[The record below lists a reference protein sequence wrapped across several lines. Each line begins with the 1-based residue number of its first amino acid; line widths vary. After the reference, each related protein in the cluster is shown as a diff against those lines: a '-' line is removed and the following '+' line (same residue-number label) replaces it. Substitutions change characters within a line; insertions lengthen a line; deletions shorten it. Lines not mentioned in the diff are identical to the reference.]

1 MSVSRCRIP
10 KLKKYDVVELHFLD
24 HVSTVNGISLPLF
37 CRVVG
42 EFICDDSQA
51 IYLASWV
58 CENAHDENIDC
69 HTVLKSTIHSVK
81 ILRRARSPGR
91 RMLPR

>member
-1 MSVSRCRIP
+1 M
-10 KLKKYDVVELHFLD
+10 KKHDVVEIHFLD
-24 HVSTVNGISLPLF
+24 HVACVGGISLPLF

-42 EFICDDSQA
+42 EFITDDDKA

-58 CENAHDENIDC
+58 CENNHEENVDS

-81 ILRRARSPGR
+81 VIRRAKSSGR
-91 RMLPR
+91 RMLPRSP